1 MSSPTPVATVP
12 ETNCSSVNE
21 LFEILSPHAGR
32 FAGASGVKFIFRGQR
47 DSTWPLI
54 PRAFRSD
61 VIKRYKRG
69 MLGVQKDHPGQW
81 VFEYMLLRGFMA
93 YCDTTG
99 LVIPGDSMGFRKYFE
114 LSTLANIHAINN
126 REWPQDQVL
135 PLMALA
141 QHHGLP
147 TRLLDWSD
155 NPFVACYHAAASTIV
170 GNHVRASGRLA
181 IFVLEETRINQT
193 MRIKKVRVPGSTS
206 PNISVQ
212 QGSFILV
219 SNFGSRG
226 EEFTPDVSLES
237 QLPDH
242 GKPMLHK
249 ITLPHS
255 LAPELLLTCGKY
267 GISAASV
274 FPGYDGSARAQ
285 LESMQAYNCIAE
297 G

>member
-1 MSSPTPVATVP
+1 MNSQLSVATVP
-12 ETNCSSVNE
+12 EIDCGSVNE
-21 LFEILSPHAGR
+21 LMEVLSPHAGR
-32 FAGASGVKFIFRGQR
+32 FAGASGRKFIFRGQR
-47 DSTWPLI
+47 DSAWSLI
-54 PRAFRSD
+54 PQAFRSD

-69 MLGVQKDHPGQW
+69 MIGIHKDHPGQW
-81 VFEYMLLRGFMA
+81 FFEFMLLRGFMA
-93 YCDTTG
+93 YCDSSG
-99 LVIPGDSMGFRKYFE
+99 LIVPGDSMGFRRYFD
-114 LSTLANIHAINN
+114 LSALANIHGINN

-141 QHHGLP
+141 QHHGIP

-170 GNHVRASGRLA
+170 DDHVRDSGKLA
-181 IFVLEETRINQT
+181 IFVLEETRIHQT
-193 MRIKKVRVPGSTS
+193 MQIKKVRVPGSTS

-212 QGSFILV
+212 RGSFVLV
-219 SNFGSRG
+219 SNFGMRG

-237 QLPDH
+237 QLPTH
-242 GKPMLHK
+242 GESMLHK
-249 ITLPHS
+249 ITLPHL
-255 LAPELLLTCGKY
+255 LAPELLLTCGKF

-285 LESMQAYNCIAE
+285 LESMQAYNYIAE